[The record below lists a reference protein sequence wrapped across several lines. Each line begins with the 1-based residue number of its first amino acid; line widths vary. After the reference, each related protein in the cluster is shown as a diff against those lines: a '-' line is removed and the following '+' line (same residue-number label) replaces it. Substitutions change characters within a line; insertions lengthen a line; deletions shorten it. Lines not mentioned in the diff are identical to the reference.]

1 LIHFRFS
8 HGTVTLLGRVPSLAM
23 KEAAINDAQAIPS
36 AKHILNQ
43 IRVSPPKV
51 VGDREIS
58 QDVRKMFLLDPLL
71 EPDRITENLEAGVL
85 TLSGSVN
92 SGFQRS
98 LAEDD
103 ASRIEGVIRIKDYL
117 RIIPG

>member
-1 LIHFRFS
+1 
-8 HGTVTLLGRVPSLAM
+8 M

-71 EPDRITENLEAGVL
+71 C
-85 TLSGSVN
+85 
-92 SGFQRS
+92 
-98 LAEDD
+98 
-103 ASRIEGVIRIKDYL
+103 
-117 RIIPG
+117 